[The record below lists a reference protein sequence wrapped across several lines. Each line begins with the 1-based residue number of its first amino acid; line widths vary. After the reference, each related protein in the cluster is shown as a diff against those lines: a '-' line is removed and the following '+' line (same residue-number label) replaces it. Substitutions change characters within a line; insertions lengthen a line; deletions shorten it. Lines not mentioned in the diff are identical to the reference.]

1 MNRMKQRL
9 CALLVLLFVG
19 MLSAWAQEQVGPLSG
34 RVFDQP
40 AEGQMDY
47 RRQGMVGA
55 VVAVISPRD
64 TLHTTTDYSGNFF
77 LKQVPAGYVRVE
89 VSFLGYETFVQDS
102 VRVAPRYGVQRP
114 LRIQMRTAAQEIDQV
129 VVEGRAR
136 LVSQRGDTLVYNAAA
151 VRTME
156 GDEVIRMLD
165 QLPGVEVDDGGN
177 VTIQGEKLARVY
189 VNGRTIFGESPST
202 ALNALLAG
210 DVTHLEVY
218 DEATDDEIRQNRRFA
233 EKQKV
238 MNIRTKRDFKSMF
251 DGFFLGAWGLDM
263 NREEDGSLR
272 HRYGVGLTANLFSEK
287 LQLTVDGYTNNIGR
301 SSNRLR
307 DVLRNR
313 VSAGSYVEQHRAS
326 IALSRLWGKNRR
338 EGQVLDLSYAYDNN
352 YTHSGAATQRNY
364 FATEA
369 SPARLYADTTS
380 SHSSGGTHTVK
391 LYGLI
396 HPGGRHQFSSR
407 NEFSYS
413 TPSSGSTQQIVN
425 RSETLDQ
432 RTEVIEQSET
442 TGYTLKNNLNYQ
454 WDNPKV
460 VRPYMSLNST
470 ISRSDRVGWRV
481 DTLTQDKRVLETDYI
496 GPREAYNAEF
506 SLQKDIYETEGMRM
520 ELFASY
526 QLDYEHSRTRQMALN
541 TFDPVVEIDPTNTY
555 NYTHSY
561 TTHSGRFAF
570 RINSSLFRL
579 NAILDVRSARMNK
592 DEFYPDALQYR
603 ERFLS
608 WLPSLQFTLVRH
620 GRRINIFNYTTSATL
635 PSVEQLRDR
644 IDNSNPML
652 LQSGNPALKQ
662 GLQHRFSI
670 NYPGNVNVDNGR
682 NFTLGLTATL
692 SPDQITQRSYYY
704 NEATYLE
711 KWDYTAP
718 AGSTLYTYENISGAF
733 NLSAFTDFSQRIAP
747 LRSTFRASLRYSF
760 NQRPTYI
767 EEKKNLSRQ
776 HQPMLTLSL
785 SGAQSDHLRLSL
797 HSTTTYSHV
806 DNSIGVETRYIHQ
819 SASAVA
825 EVRFLKVMMLMAN
838 YNLSHSHY
846 LTDTGSDNTTQMLSA
861 MLGCTLSKGRVLLGV
876 AAYDLLNRGSSYT
889 VTTYADY
896 EQQSWRPSYGRYF
909 TFNVGIRLNK
919 ASQRDFGGGGGYR
932 GAGGGR

>member
-1 MNRMKQRL
+1 MQLRL
-9 CALLVLLFVG
+9 CVLLVLLVAG
-19 MLSAWAQEQVGPLSG
+19 ITSVWAQEQVGPLSG
-34 RVFDQP
+34 RVFDEQ
-40 AEGQMDY
+40 AEGQIDH
-47 RRQGMVGA
+47 RRPGMVGA

-89 VSFLGYETFVQDS
+89 VSFLGYETYVQDS

-114 LRIQMRTAAQEIDQV
+114 LRIQMKAAAREIDQV

-151 VRTME
+151 VRTLQ
-156 GDEVIRMLD
+156 GDEVIQMLD

-177 VTIQGEKLARVY
+177 VTIQGEKLSRVY

-202 ALNALLAG
+202 ALNALLAS
-210 DVTHLEVY
+210 DVSHLEIY

-263 NREEDGSLR
+263 NREADGSLR

-287 LQLTVDGYTNNIGR
+287 LQLTVDGYSNNIGR
-301 SSNRLR
+301 TSNRLR
-307 DVLRNR
+307 DVLSNR
-313 VSAGSYVEQHRAS
+313 VAAGSYVEQHRAS
-326 IALSRLWGKNRR
+326 ISMSRLWGKNRR

-413 TPSSGSTQQIVN
+413 TPSSGSAQQILN

-432 RTEVIEQSET
+432 RTEVLQHSKSH
-442 TGYTLKNNLNYQ
+442 GYTLKNNLNYQ
-454 WDNPKV
+454 WDNPRV

-470 ISRSDRVGWRV
+470 ISRTDRVGWRV
-481 DTLTQDKRVLETDYI
+481 DTLTQDKRVLETDYV
-496 GPREAYNAEF
+496 GPRESYNAEF
-506 SLQKDIYETEGMRM
+506 SLQKDIYETEGMRV

-526 QLDYEHSRTRQMALN
+526 QWDYEHNRTRQMALN

-555 NYTHSY
+555 NYTHNY

-570 RINSSLFRL
+570 RLNSSLFRL

-592 DEFYPDALQYR
+592 DEYYPEELQYR
-603 ERFLS
+603 EKFLS

-620 GRRINIFNYTTSATL
+620 GRRINIFNYSTSATL

-652 LQSGNPALKQ
+652 LQTGNPALKQ
-662 GLQHRFSI
+662 GIQHRFSI

-682 NFTLGLTATL
+682 NFTVGMNATL
-692 SPDQITQRSYYY
+692 SPDHITQRSYYY
-704 NEATYLE
+704 DEATYLE
-711 KWDYTAP
+711 KWDYTVP

-733 NLSAFTDFSQRIAP
+733 SLSAYTDFSQRIAA
-747 LRSTFRASLRYSF
+747 LRSTFRASLRYQF

-767 EEKKNLSRQ
+767 EDAKNISRQ
-776 HQPMLTLSL
+776 HQPMLALTF
-785 SGAQSDHLRLSL
+785 SGAQTDYLRLGL
-797 HSTTTYSHV
+797 HSTTSYSEV
-806 DNSIGVETRYIHQ
+806 QNSIGTDNRYLYQ
-819 SASAVA
+819 TASVMA
-825 EVRFLKVMMLMAN
+825 EVRFLKVGMLMAN
-838 YNLSHSHY
+838 YNLAHCHY
-846 LTDTGSDNTTQMLSA
+846 LTDTGTDTTTQMLNI
-861 MLGCTLSKGRVLLGV
+861 MVGCSLSKGRVLVGV
-876 AAYDLLNRGSSYT
+876 TAYDLLNRGSNFT
-889 VTTYADY
+889 TTTYADY
-896 EQQSWRPSYGRYF
+896 ELQSWKPSYGRYF
-909 TFNVGIRLNK
+909 ALNVGVRLNK
-919 ASQRDFGGGGGYR
+919 ASQREFGRGGGY
-932 GAGGGR
+932 GGRMR

>member
-1 MNRMKQRL
+1 MQLRL
-9 CALLVLLFVG
+9 CMLLVLLVAG
-19 MLSAWAQEQVGPLSG
+19 ITSVWAQEQVGPLSG
-34 RVFDQP
+34 RVFDEQ
-40 AEGQMDY
+40 AEGQIDH
-47 RRQGMVGA
+47 RRPGMVGA

-89 VSFLGYETFVQDS
+89 VSFLGYETYVQDS

-114 LRIQMRTAAQEIDQV
+114 LRIQMKAAAREIDQV

-151 VRTME
+151 VRTLQ
-156 GDEVIRMLD
+156 GDEVIQMLD

-177 VTIQGEKLARVY
+177 VTIQGEKLSRVY

-202 ALNALLAG
+202 ALNALLAS
-210 DVTHLEVY
+210 DVSHLEIY

-263 NREEDGSLR
+263 NREADGSLR

-287 LQLTVDGYTNNIGR
+287 LQLTVDGYSNNIGR
-301 SSNRLR
+301 TSNRLR
-307 DVLRNR
+307 DVLSNR
-313 VSAGSYVEQHRAS
+313 VAAGSYVEQHRAS
-326 IALSRLWGKNRR
+326 ISMSRLWGKNRR

-413 TPSSGSTQQIVN
+413 TPSSGSAQQILN

-432 RTEVIEQSET
+432 RTEVLQHSESH
-442 TGYTLKNNLNYQ
+442 GYTLKNNLNYQ
-454 WDNPKV
+454 WDNPRV

-470 ISRSDRVGWRV
+470 ISRTDRVGWRV
-481 DTLTQDKRVLETDYI
+481 DTLTQDKRVLETDYV
-496 GPREAYNAEF
+496 GPRESYNAEF
-506 SLQKDIYETEGMRM
+506 SLQKDIYETEGMRV

-526 QLDYEHSRTRQMALN
+526 QWDYEHNRTRQMALN

-555 NYTHSY
+555 NYTHNY

-570 RINSSLFRL
+570 RLNSSLFRL

-592 DEFYPDALQYR
+592 DEYYPEELQYR
-603 ERFLS
+603 EKFLS

-620 GRRINIFNYTTSATL
+620 GRRINIFNYSTSATL

-652 LQSGNPALKQ
+652 LQTGNPALKQ
-662 GLQHRFSI
+662 GIQHRFSI

-682 NFTLGLTATL
+682 NFTVGMNAML

-704 NEATYLE
+704 DEATYLE

-718 AGSTLYTYENISGAF
+718 AGSMLYTYENISGAF
-733 NLSAFTDFSQRIAP
+733 SLSAYTDFSQRIAA
-747 LRSTFRASLRYSF
+747 LRSTFRASLRYQF

-767 EEKKNLSRQ
+767 EDAKNISRQ
-776 HQPMLTLSL
+776 HQPMLALTF
-785 SGAQSDHLRLSL
+785 SGAQTDYLRLGL
-797 HSTTTYSHV
+797 HSTTSYSEV
-806 DNSIGVETRYIHQ
+806 QNSIGTDNRYLYQ
-819 SASAVA
+819 TASVMA
-825 EVRFLKVMMLMAN
+825 EVRFLKVGMLMAN
-838 YNLSHSHY
+838 YNLAHCHY
-846 LTDTGSDNTTQMLSA
+846 LTDTGTDTTTQMLNI
-861 MLGCTLSKGRVLLGV
+861 MVGCSLSKGRVLVGV
-876 AAYDLLNRGSSYT
+876 TAYDLLNRGSNFT
-889 VTTYADY
+889 TTTYADY
-896 EQQSWRPSYGRYF
+896 ELQSWKPSYGRYF
-909 TFNVGIRLNK
+909 ALNIGVRLNK
-919 ASQRDFGGGGGYR
+919 ASQREFGRGGGY
-932 GAGGGR
+932 GGRMR

>member
-1 MNRMKQRL
+1 MPFMKLRL
-9 CALLVLLFVG
+9 CMLLVLLVAG
-19 MLSAWAQEQVGPLSG
+19 ITSVWAQEQVGPLSG
-34 RVFDQP
+34 RVFDEQ
-40 AEGQMDY
+40 AEGQIDH
-47 RRQGMVGA
+47 RRPGMVGA

-89 VSFLGYETFVQDS
+89 VSFLGYETYVQDS

-114 LRIQMRTAAQEIDQV
+114 LRIQMKTAAREIDQV

-151 VRTME
+151 VRTLQ
-156 GDEVIRMLD
+156 GDEVIQMLD

-177 VTIQGEKLARVY
+177 VTIQGEKLSRVY

-202 ALNALLAG
+202 ALNALLAS
-210 DVTHLEVY
+210 DVSHLEIY

-263 NREEDGSLR
+263 NREADGSLR

-287 LQLTVDGYTNNIGR
+287 LQLTVDGYSNNIGR
-301 SSNRLR
+301 TSNRLR
-307 DVLRNR
+307 DVLSNR
-313 VSAGSYVEQHRAS
+313 VAAGSYVEQHRAS
-326 IALSRLWGKNRR
+326 ISMSRLWGKNRR

-413 TPSSGSTQQIVN
+413 TPSSGSAQQILN

-432 RTEVIEQSET
+432 RTEVLQHSESH
-442 TGYTLKNNLNYQ
+442 GYTLKNNLNYQ
-454 WDNPKV
+454 WDNPRV

-470 ISRSDRVGWRV
+470 ISRTDRVGWRV
-481 DTLTQDKRVLETDYI
+481 DTLTQDKRVLETDYV
-496 GPREAYNAEF
+496 GPRESYNAEF
-506 SLQKDIYETEGMRM
+506 SLQKDIYETEGMRV

-526 QLDYEHSRTRQMALN
+526 QWDYEHSRTRQMALN

-555 NYTHSY
+555 NYTHNY

-570 RINSSLFRL
+570 RLNSSLFRL

-592 DEFYPDALQYR
+592 DEYYPEELQYR
-603 ERFLS
+603 EKFLS

-620 GRRINIFNYTTSATL
+620 GRRINIFNYSTSATL

-652 LQSGNPALKQ
+652 LQTGNPALKQ
-662 GLQHRFSI
+662 GIQHRFSI

-682 NFTLGLTATL
+682 NFTVGMNATL

-704 NEATYLE
+704 DEATYLE

-733 NLSAFTDFSQRIAP
+733 SLSAYTDFSQRIAA
-747 LRSTFRASLRYSF
+747 LRSTFRASLRYQF

-767 EEKKNLSRQ
+767 EDAKNISRQ
-776 HQPMLTLSL
+776 HQPMLALTF
-785 SGAQSDHLRLSL
+785 SGAQTDYLRLGL
-797 HSTTTYSHV
+797 HSTTSYSEV
-806 DNSIGVETRYIHQ
+806 QNSIGTDNRYLYQ
-819 SASAVA
+819 TASVMA
-825 EVRFLKVMMLMAN
+825 EVRFLKVGMLMAN
-838 YNLSHSHY
+838 YNLAHCHY
-846 LTDTGSDNTTQMLSA
+846 LTDTGTDTTTQMLNL
-861 MLGCTLSKGRVLLGV
+861 MVGCSLSKGRVLVGV
-876 AAYDLLNRGSSYT
+876 TAYDLLNRGSNFT
-889 VTTYADY
+889 TTTYADY
-896 EQQSWRPSYGRYF
+896 ELQSWKPSYGRYF
-909 TFNVGIRLNK
+909 ALNVGVRLNK
-919 ASQRDFGGGGGYR
+919 ASQREFGRGGGY
-932 GAGGGR
+932 GGRMR

>member
-1 MNRMKQRL
+1 MKLRL
-9 CALLVLLFVG
+9 CMLLVLLVAG
-19 MLSAWAQEQVGPLSG
+19 ITSVWAQEQVGPLSG
-34 RVFDQP
+34 RVFDEQ
-40 AEGQMDY
+40 AEGQIDH
-47 RRQGMVGA
+47 RRPGMVGA

-89 VSFLGYETFVQDS
+89 VSFLGYETYVQDS

-114 LRIQMRTAAQEIDQV
+114 LRIQMKAAAREIDQV

-151 VRTME
+151 VRTLQ
-156 GDEVIRMLD
+156 GDEVIQMLD

-177 VTIQGEKLARVY
+177 VTIQGEKLSRVY
-189 VNGRTIFGESPST
+189 VNGRTIFGERPST
-202 ALNALLAG
+202 ALNALLAS
-210 DVTHLEVY
+210 DVSHLEIY

-263 NREEDGSLR
+263 NREADGSLR

-287 LQLTVDGYTNNIGR
+287 LQLTVDGYSNNIGR
-301 SSNRLR
+301 TSNRLR
-307 DVLRNR
+307 DVLSNR
-313 VSAGSYVEQHRAS
+313 VAAGSYVEQHRAS
-326 IALSRLWGKNRR
+326 ISMSRLWGKNRR

-413 TPSSGSTQQIVN
+413 TPSSGSAQQILN

-432 RTEVIEQSET
+432 RTEVLQHSKSH
-442 TGYTLKNNLNYQ
+442 GYTLKNNLNYQ
-454 WDNPKV
+454 WDNPRV

-470 ISRSDRVGWRV
+470 ISRTDRVGWRV
-481 DTLTQDKRVLETDYI
+481 DTLTQDKRVLETDYV
-496 GPREAYNAEF
+496 GPRESYNAEF
-506 SLQKDIYETEGMRM
+506 SLQKDIYETEGMRV

-526 QLDYEHSRTRQMALN
+526 QWDYEHNRTRQMALN

-555 NYTHSY
+555 NYTHNY

-570 RINSSLFRL
+570 RLNSSLFRL

-592 DEFYPDALQYR
+592 DEYYPEELQYR
-603 ERFLS
+603 EKFLS

-620 GRRINIFNYTTSATL
+620 GRRINIFNYSTSATL

-652 LQSGNPALKQ
+652 LQTGNPALKQ
-662 GLQHRFSI
+662 GIQHRFSI

-682 NFTLGLTATL
+682 NFTVGMNATL

-704 NEATYLE
+704 DEATYLE

-733 NLSAFTDFSQRIAP
+733 SLSAYTDFSQRIAA
-747 LRSTFRASLRYSF
+747 LRSTFRASLRYQF

-767 EEKKNLSRQ
+767 EDAKNISRQ
-776 HQPMLTLSL
+776 HQPMLALTF
-785 SGAQSDHLRLSL
+785 SGAQTDYLRLGL
-797 HSTTTYSHV
+797 HSTTSYSEV
-806 DNSIGVETRYIHQ
+806 QNSIGTDNRYLYQ
-819 SASAVA
+819 TASVMA
-825 EVRFLKVMMLMAN
+825 EVRFLKVGMLMAN
-838 YNLSHSHY
+838 YNLAHCHY
-846 LTDTGSDNTTQMLSA
+846 LTDTGTDTTTQMLNI
-861 MLGCTLSKGRVLLGV
+861 MVGCSLSKGRVLVGV
-876 AAYDLLNRGSSYT
+876 TAYDLLNRGSNFT
-889 VTTYADY
+889 TTTYADY
-896 EQQSWRPSYGRYF
+896 ELQSWKPSYGRYF
-909 TFNVGIRLNK
+909 ALNVGVRLNK
-919 ASQRDFGGGGGYR
+919 ASQREFGRGGGY
-932 GAGGGR
+932 GGRMR

>member
-1 MNRMKQRL
+1 MKLRL
-9 CALLVLLFVG
+9 CMLLVLLVAG
-19 MLSAWAQEQVGPLSG
+19 ITSVWAQEQVGPLSG
-34 RVFDQP
+34 RVFDEQ
-40 AEGQMDY
+40 AEGQIDH
-47 RRQGMVGA
+47 RRPGMVGA

-89 VSFLGYETFVQDS
+89 VSFLGYETYVQDS

-114 LRIQMRTAAQEIDQV
+114 LRIQMKAAAREIDQV

-151 VRTME
+151 VRTLQ
-156 GDEVIRMLD
+156 GDEVIQMLD

-177 VTIQGEKLARVY
+177 VTIQGEKLSRVY

-202 ALNALLAG
+202 ALNALLAS
-210 DVTHLEVY
+210 DVSHLEIY

-263 NREEDGSLR
+263 NREADGSLR

-287 LQLTVDGYTNNIGR
+287 LQLTVDGYSNNIGR
-301 SSNRLR
+301 TSNRLR
-307 DVLRNR
+307 DVLSNR
-313 VSAGSYVEQHRAS
+313 VAAGSYVEQHRAS
-326 IALSRLWGKNRR
+326 ISMSRLWGKNRR

-413 TPSSGSTQQIVN
+413 TPSSGSAQQILN

-432 RTEVIEQSET
+432 RTEVLQHNESH
-442 TGYTLKNNLNYQ
+442 GYTLKNNLNYQ
-454 WDNPKV
+454 WDNPRV

-470 ISRSDRVGWRV
+470 ISRTDRVGWRV
-481 DTLTQDKRVLETDYI
+481 DTLTQDKRVLETDYV
-496 GPREAYNAEF
+496 GPRESYNAEF
-506 SLQKDIYETEGMRM
+506 SLQKDIYETEGMRV

-526 QLDYEHSRTRQMALN
+526 QWDYEHNRTRQMALN

-555 NYTHSY
+555 NYTHNY

-570 RINSSLFRL
+570 RLNSSLFRL

-592 DEFYPDALQYR
+592 DEYYPEELQYR
-603 ERFLS
+603 EKFLS

-620 GRRINIFNYTTSATL
+620 GRRINIFNYSTSATL

-652 LQSGNPALKQ
+652 LQTGNPALKQ
-662 GLQHRFSI
+662 GIQHRFSI

-682 NFTLGLTATL
+682 NFTVGMNATL

-704 NEATYLE
+704 DEATYLE

-733 NLSAFTDFSQRIAP
+733 SLSAYTDFSQRIAA
-747 LRSTFRASLRYSF
+747 LRSTFRASLRYQF

-767 EEKKNLSRQ
+767 EDAKNISRQ
-776 HQPMLTLSL
+776 HQPMLALTF
-785 SGAQSDHLRLSL
+785 SGAQTDYLRLGL
-797 HSTTTYSHV
+797 HSTTSYSEV
-806 DNSIGVETRYIHQ
+806 QNSIGTDNRYLYQ
-819 SASAVA
+819 TASVMA
-825 EVRFLKVMMLMAN
+825 EVRFLKVGMLMAN
-838 YNLSHSHY
+838 YNLAHCHY
-846 LTDTGSDNTTQMLSA
+846 LTDTGTDTTTQMLNI
-861 MLGCTLSKGRVLLGV
+861 MVGCSLSKGRVLVGV
-876 AAYDLLNRGSSYT
+876 TAYDLLNRGSNFT
-889 VTTYADY
+889 TTTYADY
-896 EQQSWRPSYGRYF
+896 ELQSWKPSYGRYF
-909 TFNVGIRLNK
+909 ALNIGVRLNK
-919 ASQRDFGGGGGYR
+919 ASQREFGRGGGY
-932 GAGGGR
+932 GGRMR

>member
-1 MNRMKQRL
+1 MKLRL
-9 CALLVLLFVG
+9 CMLLVLLVAG
-19 MLSAWAQEQVGPLSG
+19 IASVWAQEQVGPLSG
-34 RVFDQP
+34 RVFDEQ
-40 AEGQMDY
+40 AEGQIDH
-47 RRQGMVGA
+47 RRPGMVGA

-89 VSFLGYETFVQDS
+89 VSFLGYETYVQDS

-114 LRIQMRTAAQEIDQV
+114 LRIQMKAAAREIDQV

-151 VRTME
+151 VRTLQ
-156 GDEVIRMLD
+156 GDEVIQMLD

-177 VTIQGEKLARVY
+177 VTIQGEKLSRVY

-202 ALNALLAG
+202 ALNALLAS
-210 DVTHLEVY
+210 DVSHLEIY
-218 DEATDDEIRQNRRFA
+218 DEATDDEIRQHRRFA

-263 NREEDGSLR
+263 NREADGSLR

-287 LQLTVDGYTNNIGR
+287 LQLTVDGYSNNIGR
-301 SSNRLR
+301 TSNRLR
-307 DVLRNR
+307 DVLSNR
-313 VSAGSYVEQHRAS
+313 VAAGSYVEQHRAS
-326 IALSRLWGKNRR
+326 ISMSRLWGKNRR

-413 TPSSGSTQQIVN
+413 TPSSGSAQQILN

-432 RTEVIEQSET
+432 RTEVLQHSESH
-442 TGYTLKNNLNYQ
+442 GYTLKNNLNYQ
-454 WDNPKV
+454 WDNPRV

-470 ISRSDRVGWRV
+470 ISRTDRVGWRV
-481 DTLTQDKRVLETDYI
+481 DTLTQDKRVLETDYV
-496 GPREAYNAEF
+496 GPRESYNAEF
-506 SLQKDIYETEGMRM
+506 SLQKDIYETEGMRV

-526 QLDYEHSRTRQMALN
+526 QWDYEHNRTRQMALN

-555 NYTHSY
+555 NYTHNY

-570 RINSSLFRL
+570 RLNSSLFRL

-592 DEFYPDALQYR
+592 DEYYPEELQYR
-603 ERFLS
+603 EKFLS

-620 GRRINIFNYTTSATL
+620 GRRINIFNYSTSATL

-652 LQSGNPALKQ
+652 LQTGNPALKQ
-662 GLQHRFSI
+662 GIQHRFSI

-682 NFTLGLTATL
+682 NFTVGMNATL

-704 NEATYLE
+704 DEATYLE

-733 NLSAFTDFSQRIAP
+733 SLSAYTDFSQRIAA
-747 LRSTFRASLRYSF
+747 LRSTFRASLRYQF

-767 EEKKNLSRQ
+767 EDAKNISRQ
-776 HQPMLTLSL
+776 HQPMLALTF
-785 SGAQSDHLRLSL
+785 SGAQSDYLRLGL
-797 HSTTTYSHV
+797 HSTTSYSEV
-806 DNSIGVETRYIHQ
+806 QNSIGTDNRYLYQ
-819 SASAVA
+819 TASVMA
-825 EVRFLKVMMLMAN
+825 EVRFLKVGMLMAN
-838 YNLSHSHY
+838 YNLAHCHY
-846 LTDTGSDNTTQMLSA
+846 LTDTGTDTTTQMLNI
-861 MLGCTLSKGRVLLGV
+861 MVGCSLSKGRVLVGV
-876 AAYDLLNRGSSYT
+876 TAYDLLNRGSNFT
-889 VTTYADY
+889 TTTYADY
-896 EQQSWRPSYGRYF
+896 ELQSWKPSYGRYF
-909 TFNVGIRLNK
+909 ALNVGVRLNK
-919 ASQRDFGGGGGYR
+919 ASQREFGRGGGY
-932 GAGGGR
+932 GGRMR